1 MVQLQKPARPVKNCI
16 SSHRPGTDNTIRVDL
31 GISTVTG
38 QVVGNGLARTADR
51 LGKTGI
57 AMANSVGLWV
67 SGVVRVRGLE
77 SCNTS
82 SSHP

>member
-1 MVQLQKPARPVKNCI
+1 MVQLQKPARPVKNGI

-31 GISTVTG
+31 VSTVTG
-38 QVVGNGLARTADR
+38 QVVGNGLAITADR
-51 LGKTGI
+51 LGKTVI

-82 SSHP
+82 SSPP